1 MTRGLRA
8 AALGVVIACLA
19 APAATIE
26 MLSGTAQ
33 QPPRFRSGVDVI
45 EVALLARDE
54 QGRLVTDLTAAD
66 VRVIENGAPQEIVDF
81 QRVALPA
88 RPATMPVATTLRVP
102 ADVSTNDRVA
112 DSRVFVLLL
121 DTLHVASPRT
131 RAVREQA
138 TQFIERHMGP
148 NDLVAVISPGGL
160 PGATQDFTS
169 DKGRLIAAVQQFAG
183 QKLVSAIIERDQERR
198 LTTMP
203 AHGGKDPSD
212 SERVSRADSLA
223 RVLEALARHL
233 SRIEG
238 RRKAV
243 LLFSEGIDYDV
254 ADVIGSIGAS
264 EVSESATSGIQQ
276 NASEVFRSIRRA
288 VGALMRTNAS
298 LYPVDPRGLEVPD
311 AGQVETPLFRQGL
324 GADVGFTGRTVG
336 DEFRDSIR
344 TLYHLAESTGGFA
357 AVNRTEFGGAFDRI
371 VEEVSDYYIVGY
383 VSSRPAKPGEFR
395 TIDVK
400 VSRPGVKVVAR
411 KGYATPAAAER
422 RVVAD
427 LPTEASMPSGP
438 WAAGRGRTG
447 APAPAPAAE
456 QMPSTTTRGLAS
468 GLDTLLAS
476 PLPKAGLP
484 MRIQTVVFAESRKPK
499 VRLIVEV
506 IGQSLAFTERGG
518 RFEERLEIARLTVDD
533 RARASNGESTTIDLR
548 LPPADLARV
557 KATGVRWLSE
567 LDLPPGRHQ
576 VRVAA
581 RAIGSGASGMITQDV
596 EVPRIE
602 PSRPAMSGVTLTS
615 LPSVLMV
622 TRGDGWM
629 ETSLKS
635 PPSASRTFVAGDQ
648 ITAALEIYPPQAASG
663 AALEV
668 VAQLEGETGAN
679 RQVFKGGVD
688 TAAGRPRHD
697 VAFPIDTTKI
707 PAGRYVLRI
716 ALTEAG
722 RDHAERRVPLE
733 IVPPPPAVSPQ
744 SRIPNPESATS
755 AAESGRTP

>member
-8 AALGVVIACLA
+8 AAFGAVIAWLA
-19 APAATIE
+19 APAAPTIG
-26 MLSGTAQ
+26 MQPAASQ
-33 QPPRFRSGVDVI
+33 QPPRFRSGVDLI
-45 EVALLARDE
+45 EVAVLARGED
-54 QGRLVTDLTAAD
+54 GRLVTDLTAAD
-66 VRVIENGAPQEIVDF
+66 LRVIENGTPQQIVAF
-81 QRVALPA
+81 QRVALPP
-88 RPATMPVATTLRVP
+88 RPAVAAATPAVAPVP
-102 ADVSTNDRVA
+102 ADVSTNERAA

-121 DTLHVASPRT
+121 DTLHVASGRT
-131 RAVREQA
+131 RSVREHA
-138 TQFIERHMGP
+138 TRFIERHMGP
-148 NDLVAVISPGGL
+148 DDLVAVISPGGL

-183 QKLVSAIIERDQERR
+183 QKLVSAVIERDQERR
-198 LTTMP
+198 GTTMP

-254 ADVIGSIGAS
+254 ADVMGSIGSS
-264 EVSESATSGIQQ
+264 EVSDMATSGIQQ
-276 NASEVFRSIRRA
+276 NASEVFRSMRRA

-311 AGQVETPLFRQGL
+311 GGLVETPLFRQGQ
-324 GADVGFTGRTVG
+324 GADVGIAGRSVG

-357 AVNRTEFGGAFDRI
+357 AVNRTEFGSAFDRI

-395 TIDVK
+395 SIDVK

-411 KGYATPAAAER
+411 KGYATPATAER
-422 RVVAD
+422 RLVAD
-427 LPTEASMPSGP
+427 QPNEVSMPNSP
-438 WAAGRGRTG
+438 WTTVRGRSG

-456 QMPSTTTRGLAS
+456 RMPSTTRGLAT
-468 GLDTLLAS
+468 GLDALLAS
-476 PLPKAGLP
+476 PLPTAGLP
-484 MRIQTVVFAESRKPK
+484 MRIQAVAFRESRKPK

-506 IGQSLAFTERGG
+506 SGQSLAFTERGG
-518 RFEERLEIARLTVDD
+518 RFEERLEIARLTVDH

-576 VRVAA
+576 LRVAA
-581 RAIGSGASGMITQDV
+581 RAVGTGVSGMITQDID
-596 EVPRIE
+596 VPQVE

-615 LPSVLMV
+615 LPAVLMV
-622 TRGDGWM
+622 TRGDGWL
-629 ETSLKS
+629 ESSLKS
-635 PPSASRTFVAGDQ
+635 PPSASRTFVSGDQ
-648 ITAALEIYPPQAASG
+648 VTAALEVYPPEPASG

-668 VAQLEGETGAN
+668 VAQLEGETGAS
-679 RQVFKGGVD
+679 QPVFKGAVD
-688 TAAGRPRHD
+688 PAAKRPRHD
-697 VAFPIDTTKI
+697 VTFPIDTTKI

-716 ALTEAG
+716 ALMEAG
-722 RDHAERRVPLE
+722 RSHGDRRVPLE
-733 IVPPPPAVSPQ
+733 IVPPA
-744 SRIPNPESATS
+744 
-755 AAESGRTP
+755 GR